1 MVRLAKFLAHAGVAS
16 RRGAEEIIRD
26 RRVTVGD
33 KVVTDPALDVDADS
47 GVAVD
52 GRYLQGVEE
61 RMVFVVHK
69 PPGVLSSA
77 RDTHGRR
84 TVIDLVPSRGARLYP
99 VGRLDVDSTGLI
111 LVTNDGDLA
120 QRMTHPSFEV
130 PRTYRATV
138 KPAPVPEHALRTLR
152 EGVELDDGKTL
163 PAKVRQIKSG
173 VLELT
178 IREGRNHQVKR
189 MCEAVGHRVQTLQR
203 VRFGAL
209 RLDDLPVGAHRR
221 LKGSE
226 VEGLRR
232 GDWSTSADADAPPP
246 QPPPRGRPP
255 GRPKRSHVR

>member
-16 RRGAEEIIRD
+16 RRGAEEIVRA
-26 RRVTVGD
+26 RRVTVAGRI
-33 KVVTDPALDVDADS
+33 VTDPALDVDADS

-52 GRYLQGVEE
+52 GRYLEGVEE

-69 PPGVLSSA
+69 PAGVLSTA

-84 TVIDLVPSRGARLYP
+84 TIVDLVPARGARLYP

-120 QRMTHPSFEV
+120 QRLTHPSFEV
-130 PRTYRATV
+130 PRTYRAMV
-138 KPAPVPEHALRTLR
+138 RPSPVPEYALRTLR
-152 EGVELDDGKTL
+152 EGVDLDDGRTL
-163 PAKVRQIKSG
+163 PAKVRQLRPG
-173 VLELT
+173 VLEIT

-189 MCEAVGHRVQTLQR
+189 MCEAVGHRVRTLQR

-209 RLDDLPVGAHRR
+209 RLDDLAEGAHRR
-221 LKGSE
+221 LKASE

-232 GDWSTSADADAPPP
+232 GDWSAATEPEPSPRPRTS
-246 QPPPRGRPP
+246 
-255 GRPKRSHVR
+255 GRPKRGATY

>member
-16 RRGAEEIIRD
+16 RRGAEEIIRAG
-26 RRVTVGD
+26 RVTVAS
-33 KVVTDPALDVDADS
+33 VTVTDPARDVDIDS

-52 GRYLQGVEE
+52 GRYLEGPEE
-61 RMVFVVHK
+61 RMVFIVHK
-69 PPGVLSSA
+69 PSGVLSTA
-77 RDTHGRR
+77 RDTHGRK
-84 TVIDLVPSRGARLYP
+84 TVIDLVPTAGSRLYP

-138 KPAPVPEHALRTLR
+138 RPSPVPERALRMLR
-152 EGVELDDGKTL
+152 EGVDLDDGRTL
-163 PAKVRQIKSG
+163 PAKVRQLKPG

-189 MCEAVGHRVQTLQR
+189 MCEAVGHRVRTLER
-203 VRFGAL
+203 IRFGGL
-209 RLDDLPVGAHRR
+209 RLDDLAVGAHRR

-226 VEGLRR
+226 VEALRR
-232 GDWSTSADADAPPP
+232 SEPRRDGDE
-246 QPPPRGRPP
+246 Q
-255 GRPKRSHVR
+255 

>member
-69 PPGVLSSA
+69 PPGVLSTA

-120 QRMTHPSFEV
+120 QRLTHPSFEV

-138 KPAPVPEHALRTLR
+138 KPAPVPEHALRELR
-152 EGVELDDGKTL
+152 EGVELDDGRTL

-189 MCEAVGHRVQTLQR
+189 MCEAVGHRVKTLER
-203 VRFGAL
+203 VRFGGL
-209 RLDDLPVGAHRR
+209 RLDDLPKGGHRR
-221 LKGSE
+221 LKASE

-232 GDWSTSADADAPPP
+232 AVTH
-246 QPPPRGRPP
+246 Q
-255 GRPKRSHVR
+255 